1 MMHLLCYY
9 CTVFHFPLR
18 LYWGELELRCDIGRT
33 GANMVKTIFIGD
45 VQAGK
50 YDGQEVELM
59 GWVKRTRGSNKIR
72 FIVLRDST
80 GVIQCVV
87 KRDAVGD
94 ELFED
99 AKGALIESSIKIT
112 GMINVDERAD
122 GGHEMVASSVVI
134 VGSVNPER
142 PFPITES
149 AMKAAD
155 GGETEFLLDN
165 RHLYLRTS
173 RMTTMLQV
181 RSTVFGAIHNYF
193 RDLDFTE
200 YQAPNFVAGAVE
212 GGSTLFEV
220 PYFGRKVY
228 LTQSWQLYAEAAM
241 PALERLY
248 TIAPS
253 FRAEKSRTRRHLTEF
268 WHAEMEVAWAT
279 NDEIMSHGEG
289 VVRKIASDL
298 IEYRSDE
305 LESIG
310 RDLDLVARYADSPYP
325 RMRYDEAV
333 ETLQG
338 MGVDIEWGQ
347 DLDYSK
353 EKVLTKDFD
362 VPHFLTH
369 YPKIAKPFYHRVD
382 PDEDKYVLC
391 HDLLA
396 PEGYGEIIGGGER
409 TWSEQ
414 ELLARLDEEGTDKA
428 AYQFYIDTRSYGGVP
443 HGGFGLGVDRVCS
456 WLTGADH
463 IREVIP
469 FPRDSRRVSP

>member
-1 MMHLLCYY
+1 MAK
-9 CTVFHFPLR
+9 
-18 LYWGELELRCDIGRT
+18 DIW
-33 GANMVKTIFIGD
+33 IGD
-45 VQAGK
+45 VQNGD
-50 YDGQEVELM
+50 YDGQEVALK

-72 FIVLRDST
+72 FVVLRDST
-80 GVIQCVV
+80 GTIQCVA
-87 KRDAVGD
+87 KRDVVGD
-94 ELFED
+94 DAFE
-99 AKGALIESSIKIT
+99 AIASALIESSLIVT
-112 GMINVDERAD
+112 GTVNVDERSE
-122 GGHEMVASSVVI
+122 GGHELVVSNVEI
-134 VGSVNPER
+134 VGSVDPER

-173 RMTTMLQV
+173 RMTTMLKM
-181 RSTVFGAIHNYF
+181 RSSVFGAIHSYF
-193 RDLDFTE
+193 RDLDFVE

-220 PYFGRKVY
+220 PYFGRKAY

-268 WHAEMEVAWAT
+268 WHAEMEIAWAT
-279 NDEIMSHGEG
+279 NEEVMTHGEG
-289 VVRKIASDL
+289 VVRHIASTLLD
-298 IEYRSDE
+298 ERSEE
-305 LESIG
+305 LQSLG
-310 RDLDLVARYADSPYP
+310 RDLELIGRYADSPFP
-325 RMRYDEAV
+325 RMRYDEAI
-333 ETLQG
+333 EILQG
-338 MGVDIEWGQ
+338 KGVEVEWGQ

-353 EKVLTKDFD
+353 EKILTQDFD

-382 PDEDKYVLC
+382 PSDDNYVLC

-409 TWSEQ
+409 TWSEK
-414 ELLARLDEEGTDKA
+414 EILARLEEEGTPKE

-456 WLTGADH
+456 WLSGADH

-469 FPRDSRRVSP
+469 FPRDSRRVTP

>member
-1 MMHLLCYY
+1 MKN
-9 CTVFHFPLR
+9 V
-18 LYWGELELRCDIGRT
+18 WISDIQ
-33 GANMVKTIFIGD
+33 N
-45 VQAGK
+45 
-50 YDGQEVELM
+50 GQHDAQSVELK
-59 GWVKRTRGSNKIR
+59 GWIKRSRGSNKIH

-80 GVIQCVV
+80 GSIQCVG
-87 KRDAVGD
+87 KREDLGD
-94 ELFED
+94 ESFEQF
-99 AKGALIESSIKIT
+99 KSALIESSVILH
-112 GMINVDERAD
+112 GHVNVDQRAE
-122 GGHEMVASSVVI
+122 GGHEISIQSISIIGPVDAS
-134 VGSVNPER
+134 R

-149 AMKAAD
+149 AMVSAD

-173 RMTTMLQV
+173 RMTKMLQV
-181 RSTVFGAIHNYF
+181 RSSVFGAIHSYF
-193 RDLDFTE
+193 RQRDFTE
-200 YQAPNFVAGAVE
+200 YHAPNFVAGAVE

-220 PYFGRKVY
+220 PYFGKKAY

-268 WHAEMEVAWAT
+268 WHAEMEVAWA
-279 NDEIMSHGEG
+279 NNAEIMQYGEEL
-289 VVRKIASDL
+289 VRHISATILEERSEELKSFDRDLGL
-298 IEYRSDE
+298 IE
-305 LESIG
+305 
-310 RDLDLVARYADSPYP
+310 RYADNPYP

-333 ETLQG
+333 ETLQSLG
-338 MGVDIEWGQ
+338 IEIEWGQ

-353 EKVLTKDFD
+353 EKVLTQDFD

-369 YPKIAKPFYHRVD
+369 YPKVAKPFYHRVD
-382 PDEDKYVLC
+382 PDDGNYVLC

-409 TWSEQ
+409 TWTEEEILQ
-414 ELLARLDEEGTDKA
+414 RIDEEGVPREPN
-428 AYQFYIDTRSYGGVP
+428 QFYIDIRSYGGVP

-456 WLTGADH
+456 WLTGSEH

-469 FPRDSRRVSP
+469 FPRDSRRVTP

>member
-1 MMHLLCYY
+1 M
-9 CTVFHFPLR
+9 
-18 LYWGELELRCDIGRT
+18 
-33 GANMVKTIFIGD
+33 KTIWISD
-45 VQAGK
+45 ILNGK
-50 YDGQEVELM
+50 YDGQRVELK
-59 GWVKRTRGSNKIR
+59 GWVKRSRGSNKIR

-80 GVIQCVV
+80 GSIQCVA
-87 KRDAVGD
+87 KRDVIGD
-94 ELFED
+94 ESFE
-99 AKGALIESSIKIT
+99 AIKSALIESS
-112 GMINVDERAD
+112 MILHGTANPDERAD
-122 GGHEMVASSVVI
+122 GGYEIVIDKIEI
-134 VGSVNPER
+134 VGAVNPET

-149 AMKAAD
+149 AMIAAD

-173 RMTTMLQV
+173 RMTTMLKL
-181 RSTVFGAIHNYF
+181 RSTVFGAIHSYF
-193 RDLDFTE
+193 RDQDFLE

-220 PYFGRKVY
+220 PYFGRKAY

-241 PALERLY
+241 PALEKLY

-268 WHAEMEVAWAT
+268 WHAEMEVAWAD
-279 NDEIMSHGEG
+279 NQEIMTYGEG
-289 VVRKIASDL
+289 VVRKIAATL
-298 IEYRSDE
+298 LEERSQE
-305 LESIG
+305 LESLG
-310 RDLDLVARYADSPYP
+310 RDLEVISRYADSKYP
-325 RMRYDEAV
+325 RMRYDEAI

-338 MGVDIEWGQ
+338 MGVEVEWGQ

-353 EKVLTKDFD
+353 EKVLTQDFD

-382 PDEDKYVLC
+382 PDDGNYVLC

-409 TWSEQ
+409 TWSE
-414 ELLARLDEEGTDKA
+414 EEILARIDEEGTPREP
-428 AYQFYIDTRSYGGVP
+428 YQFYIDTRTYGGVP

-456 WLTGADH
+456 WLSGAEH

-469 FPRDSRRVSP
+469 FPRDSRRVTP

>member
-1 MMHLLCYY
+1 MA
-9 CTVFHFPLR
+9 
-18 LYWGELELRCDIGRT
+18 GEAATAGIRMKTTYIG
-33 GANMVKTIFIGD
+33 AVQSGD
-45 VQAGK
+45 H
-50 YDGQEVELM
+50 DGERVTLK
-59 GWVKRTRGSNKIR
+59 GWVKRSRGNNNLR

-80 GVIQCVV
+80 GTIQCVV
-87 KRDAVGD
+87 KRDVVGD
-94 ELFED
+94 D
-99 AKGALIESSIKIT
+99 AFTALSEALIESSLELVGEVK
-112 GMINVDERAD
+112 VDERAQ
-122 GGHEMVASSVVI
+122 GGHEIGVSSGQVI
-134 VGSVNPER
+134 GGVNPER

-149 AMKAAD
+149 AMTSAD
-155 GGETEFLLDN
+155 GGETEFLLDH

-173 RMTTMLQV
+173 RMTTMLQI
-181 RSTVFGAIHNYF
+181 RSSVFGAIHGYF
-193 RDLDFTE
+193 RDLDFVE

-220 PYFGRKVY
+220 PYFGKKAY

-268 WHAEMEVAWAT
+268 WHAEMELAWAT

-289 VVRKIASDL
+289 VVRRIAKTLLD
-298 IEYRSDE
+298 ERSAE
-305 LESIG
+305 LASLD
-310 RDLDLVARYADSPYP
+310 RDLDLVARYADNPYP

-338 MGVDIEWGQ
+338 MGIDIEWGQ

-353 EKVLTKDFD
+353 EKVLTADFD

-369 YPKIAKPFYHRVD
+369 YPKVAKPFYHRVD
-382 PDEDKYVLC
+382 PEDDAYVLC

-409 TWSEQ
+409 TWSE
-414 ELLARLDEEGTDKA
+414 EEILARIDEENVPREP
-428 AYQFYIDTRSYGGVP
+428 YQFYIDTRAYGGVP
-443 HGGFGLGVDRVCS
+443 HGGFGLGVDRVVS
-456 WLTGADH
+456 WLSGADH

-469 FPRDSRRVSP
+469 FPRDSRRVTP

>member
-1 MMHLLCYY
+1 M
-9 CTVFHFPLR
+9 
-18 LYWGELELRCDIGRT
+18 
-33 GANMVKTIFIGD
+33 KTIWISD
-45 VQAGK
+45 ILNGK
-50 YDGQEVELM
+50 YDGQRVELK
-59 GWVKRTRGSNKIR
+59 GWVKRSRGSNKIR

-80 GVIQCVV
+80 GSIQCVA
-87 KRDAVGD
+87 KRDVIGD
-94 ELFED
+94 ESFE
-99 AKGALIESSIKIT
+99 AIKSALIESS
-112 GMINVDERAD
+112 MILHGTANPDERAD
-122 GGHEMVASSVVI
+122 GGYEIVIDKIEI
-134 VGSVNPER
+134 VGAVNPET

-149 AMKAAD
+149 AMIAAD

-173 RMTTMLQV
+173 RMTTMLKL
-181 RSTVFGAIHNYF
+181 RSTVFGAIHSYF
-193 RDLDFTE
+193 RDQDFLE

-220 PYFGRKVY
+220 PYFGRKAY

-241 PALERLY
+241 PALEKLY

-268 WHAEMEVAWAT
+268 WHAEMEVAWAD
-279 NDEIMSHGEG
+279 NQEIMTYGEG
-289 VVRKIASDL
+289 VVRKIAATL
-298 IEYRSDE
+298 LEERSQE
-305 LESIG
+305 LESLG
-310 RDLDLVARYADSPYP
+310 RNLEVISKYADSKYP
-325 RMRYDEAV
+325 RMRYDEAI

-338 MGVDIEWGQ
+338 MGVEVEWGQ

-353 EKVLTKDFD
+353 EKVLTQDFD

-382 PDEDKYVLC
+382 PDDGNYVLC

-409 TWSEQ
+409 TWSE
-414 ELLARLDEEGTDKA
+414 EEILARIDEEGTPREP
-428 AYQFYIDTRSYGGVP
+428 YQFYIDTRTYGGVP

-456 WLTGADH
+456 WLSGAEH

-469 FPRDSRRVSP
+469 FPRDSRRVTP

>member
-1 MMHLLCYY
+1 MAK
-9 CTVFHFPLR
+9 
-18 LYWGELELRCDIGRT
+18 DIW
-33 GANMVKTIFIGD
+33 IGD
-45 VQAGK
+45 VQNGD
-50 YDGQEVELM
+50 YDGQDVELK
-59 GWVKRTRGSNKIR
+59 GWIKRTRGSNKIR
-72 FIVLRDST
+72 FVVLRDST
-80 GVIQCVV
+80 EIIQCVA
-87 KRDAVGD
+87 KRDVIDD
-94 ELFED
+94 EAFESI
-99 AKGALIESSIKIT
+99 ASALIESSVVIRGT
-112 GMINVDERAD
+112 VNVDERSE
-122 GGHEMVASSVVI
+122 GGHELVVSGLEI
-134 VGSVNPER
+134 VGPVDPER

-165 RHLYLRTS
+165 RHLYLRTG
-173 RMTTMLQV
+173 RMTTMLKV
-181 RSTVFGAIHNYF
+181 RSSVFGAIHNYF
-193 RDLDFTE
+193 RDLDFVE

-220 PYFGRKVY
+220 PYFGRKAY

-268 WHAEMEVAWAT
+268 WHAEMEIAWAT
-279 NDEIMSHGEG
+279 NDEVMHHGEG
-289 VVRKIASDL
+289 VVRHIASTL
-298 IEYRSDE
+298 LEERSDE
-305 LESIG
+305 LQVLG
-310 RDLDLVARYADSPYP
+310 RDLELIQRYADTPFP
-325 RMRYDEAV
+325 RMRYDEAI
-333 ETLQG
+333 EILQG
-338 MGVDIEWGQ
+338 KGVEVEWGQ

-353 EKVLTKDFD
+353 EKILTQDFA

-369 YPKIAKPFYHRVD
+369 YPKIAKPFYHRED
-382 PDEDKYVLC
+382 PSDEKYVLC

-409 TWSEQ
+409 TWSE
-414 ELLARLDEEGTDKA
+414 EEILARLDEEGTPKE

-456 WLTGADH
+456 WLSGADH

-469 FPRDSRRVSP
+469 FPRDSRRVTP

>member
-1 MMHLLCYY
+1 MK
-9 CTVFHFPLR
+9 TT
-18 LYWGELELRCDIGRT
+18 WISDILEGR
-33 GANMVKTIFIGD
+33 
-45 VQAGK
+45 
-50 YDGQEVELM
+50 YDGQKVELK
-59 GWVKRTRGSNKIR
+59 GWVKRSRGSNKIR

-80 GVIQCVV
+80 GSIQCVA
-87 KRDAVGD
+87 KKDALS
-94 ELFED
+94 EECFEN
-99 AKGALIESSIKIT
+99 AKSALIESSLIIH
-112 GMINVDERAD
+112 GLANPDDRAD
-122 GGHEMVASSVVI
+122 GGYEVI
-134 VGSVNPER
+134 IHDVEIIGSVNPET

-149 AMKAAD
+149 AMVAAD

-165 RHLYLRTS
+165 RHLYLRTT
-173 RMTTMLQV
+173 RMTTMLKL
-181 RSTVFGAIHNYF
+181 RSSVFGAIHSYF
-193 RDLDFTE
+193 RDLDFLE

-220 PYFGRKVY
+220 PYFGRKAY

-268 WHAEMEVAWAT
+268 WHAEMEVAWAD
-279 NDEIMSHGEG
+279 NSEIMSYGEG
-289 VVRKIASDL
+289 VVRKIAATL
-298 IEYRSDE
+298 LEERSEE
-305 LESIG
+305 LESLG
-310 RDLDLVARYADSPYP
+310 RDLDTIARYADSSYP

-333 ETLQG
+333 ETLQN
-338 MGVDIEWGQ
+338 MGIKIEWGQ

-353 EKVLTKDFD
+353 EKVLTQDFD

-369 YPKIAKPFYHRVD
+369 YPKVAKPFYHRVD
-382 PDEDKYVLC
+382 PDDGKYVLC

-409 TWSEQ
+409 TWSEA
-414 ELLARLDEEGTDKA
+414 EILARIDEEGTPREP
-428 AYQFYIDTRSYGGVP
+428 YQFYIDTRTYGGVP

-456 WLTGADH
+456 WLSGAEH

-469 FPRDSRRVSP
+469 FPRDSRRVTP

>member
-1 MMHLLCYY
+1 MPNSHRLKPISE
-9 CTVFHFPLR
+9 CTCKVTK
-18 LYWGELELRCDIGRT
+18 GDIELEKVTPPT
-33 GANMVKTIFIGD
+33 GANMVKTIWIGD
-45 VQAGK
+45 VQSGK
-50 YDGQEVELM
+50 YDDQEVELK
-59 GWVKRTRGSNKIR
+59 GWVKRARGNNNIR
-72 FIVLRDST
+72 FVVLRDST
-80 GVIQCVV
+80 GTIQCVV
-87 KRDAVGD
+87 KKDTIGE
-94 ELFED
+94 ELFAEV
-99 AKGALIESSIKIT
+99 KNVLIETSVIIHGKV
-112 GMINVDERAD
+112 NADERAD
-122 GGHEMVASSVVI
+122 GGHELVASSFEI
-134 VGSVNPER
+134 IGAVNPEK

-149 AMKAAD
+149 AMAAAD

-173 RMTTMLQV
+173 RMTTMLQI
-181 RSTVFGAIHNYF
+181 RSSVFGAIHSYF
-193 RDLDFTE
+193 RDLDFVE

-220 PYFGRKVY
+220 PYFGRTAY

-268 WHAEMEVAWAT
+268 WHAEMEVAWAS
-279 NDEIMSHGEG
+279 NQEIMTHGEG
-289 VVRKIASDL
+289 VVRRVASTLLD
-298 IEYRSDE
+298 ERSSE
-305 LESIG
+305 LEGLG
-310 RDLDLVARYADSPYP
+310 RDLDLVARYADNPYP

-338 MGVDIEWGQ
+338 MNVDIEWGQ

-353 EKVLTKDFD
+353 EKILTQDFD

-382 PDEDKYVLC
+382 PDDDNYVLC

-409 TWSEQ
+409 TWSE
-414 ELLARLDEEGTDKA
+414 EEILARLKEEGTPTE

-443 HGGFGLGVDRVCS
+443 HGGFGLGVDRVCA

-469 FPRDSRRVSP
+469 FPRDSRRVTP

>member
-1 MMHLLCYY
+1 
-9 CTVFHFPLR
+9 
-18 LYWGELELRCDIGRT
+18 
-33 GANMVKTIFIGD
+33 MVKDIWIGD
-45 VQAGK
+45 VQNGD
-50 YDGQEVELM
+50 YDGQDVELK

-72 FIVLRDST
+72 FVVLRDST
-80 GVIQCVV
+80 GTIQCVA
-87 KRDAVGD
+87 KRDVVGD
-94 ELFED
+94 DAFE
-99 AKGALIESSIKIT
+99 AIASALIESSLIINGT
-112 GMINVDERAD
+112 VNVDERSE
-122 GGHEMVASSVVI
+122 GGHELVVSSVEI
-134 VGSVNPER
+134 VGPVDPER

-173 RMTTMLQV
+173 RMTTMLKM
-181 RSTVFGAIHNYF
+181 RSSVFGAIHSYF
-193 RDLDFTE
+193 RDLDFVE

-220 PYFGRKVY
+220 PYFGRKAY

-253 FRAEKSRTRRHLTEF
+253 FRAEKTRTRRHLTEF
-268 WHAEMEVAWAT
+268 WHAEMEIAWAT
-279 NDEIMSHGEG
+279 NEEVMTHGEG
-289 VVRKIASDL
+289 VVRHIASTLLD
-298 IEYRSDE
+298 ERSEE
-305 LESIG
+305 LESLG
-310 RDLDLVARYADSPYP
+310 RDLKLIARYADSPFP
-325 RMRYDEAV
+325 RMRYDEAI

-338 MGVDIEWGQ
+338 KGVDVEWGQ

-353 EKVLTKDFD
+353 EKILTQDFD

-369 YPKIAKPFYHRVD
+369 YPRIAKPFYHRID
-382 PDEDKYVLC
+382 PGDDKYVLC

-414 ELLARLDEEGTDKA
+414 EILQRLEEEGTPKE

-456 WLTGADH
+456 WLSGADH

-469 FPRDSRRVSP
+469 FPRDSRRVTP